1 MTWVSNNALRVL
13 RAHARL
19 PVAPQVASQLDRLA
33 RGEQNFL
40 RELADSLTPRQL
52 SGGSA
57 LPDPLPY
64 VPSMHSNRIDRL
76 AASERRVLLL
86 AAVSHTQRLDD
97 LLDAAAVEID
107 VLLFGDALPALAIE
121 NGRVQVVDERLRAE
135 ILHLA
140 DPFKRRRA
148 HEALARAARRR
159 GAFAATTWHTASA
172 IEPKNRAAVAPDL
185 VRLAESYLA
194 GGDPASAQRVARDAV
209 QSSSGDI
216 ASRAWTAAGL
226 GAFWCGNFD
235 DAESWLKMALRGR
248 PSEVESPATAALGA
262 MPRLLAGPAG
272 PDGSMYSRTQMAE
285 TFRFVLAAAPSRADR
300 DALTQFARIAD
311 VLFEDPLLADSLQ
324 AQLFLTTSRNRRPD
338 GLGHAPNALSPQVEA
353 HVSMMQVALQ
363 SQADERAAAAAL
375 LLDAVERLPLTLSGN
390 GVAAS
395 YVRILSPQS
404 PLLDEDLAD
413 ALDSISPRDGL
424 RFDGD
429 GSKYGH
435 DNQVGMRAAAASRLI
450 SPRRQPEAPAVSARQ
465 PLSARQNEVV
475 RLLGTGLS
483 NKEIASNLGLSPRT
497 IEVHLTQIYRKYEV
511 RSRSE
516 LMSVLAGHERR
527 RR

>member
-1 MTWVSNNALRVL
+1 MSWVSNNALRVL
-13 RAHARL
+13 RTHAGV
-19 PVAPQVASQLDRLA
+19 PVAPQVAAQLDHLA
-33 RGEQNFL
+33 RGDQSIL
-40 RELADSLTPRQL
+40 RELADALTPDQL
-52 SGGSA
+52 RGGSA
-57 LPDPLPY
+57 LPDPLPF
-64 VPSMHSNRIDRL
+64 VPSMRSDRLDGL

-86 AAVSHTQRLDD
+86 AALSRTQRLDD

-107 VLLFGDALPALAIE
+107 VLLFGDAVPALAIE
-121 NGRVQVVDERLRAE
+121 NGRVQLVDERLRAE
-135 ILHLA
+135 ILHFA
-140 DPFKRRRA
+140 DPFEQRRG
-148 HEALARAARRR
+148 HEALARAGRRR
-159 GAFAATTWHTASA
+159 GAFAAATWHTASA
-172 IEPKNRAAVAPDL
+172 MEPKNRAAVAPDL
-185 VRLAESYLA
+185 VRLAESHLA
-194 GGDPASAQRVARDAV
+194 GGDPASAQRVARAAV
-209 QSSSGDI
+209 ESTTGEV
-216 ASRAWTAAGL
+216 ATRAWTAAGL
-226 GAFWCGNFD
+226 GAFWCGHFD
-235 DAESWLKMALRGR
+235 DAESWLKTALRGR
-248 PSEVESPATAALGA
+248 IGEDESPATAALGA
-262 MPRLLAGPAG
+262 IPRLLAG
-272 PDGSMYSRTQMAE
+272 PDGSMYSRSQMAE

-311 VLFEDPLLADSLQ
+311 VLFEDPRLADSLQ

-338 GLGHAPNALSPQVEA
+338 GLGLTPNALSPQVEA

-363 SQADERAAAAAL
+363 SQADERAAAAVL
-375 LLDAVERLPLTLSGN
+375 LLDVVERLPVALSGN

-413 ALDSISPRDGL
+413 ALDSISSRDGL

-435 DNQVGMRAAAASRLI
+435 DNQVGMRAAAASRLT
-450 SPRRQPEAPAVSARQ
+450 SPRRQLESPSVSARH

-475 RLLGTGLS
+475 RLLGAGLS
-483 NKEIASNLGLSPRT
+483 NKEIGAELRLSPRT